1 MTTRVREGIYGCDIV
16 AKIFWF
22 CDLFIFKLKDSAFAA
37 TKRNA
42 KL

>member
-1 MTTRVREGIYGCDIV
+1 MTTRATEGIYGFERV

-22 CDLFIFKLKDSAFAA
+22 CDLFIFKLKDSAFQAN
-37 TKRNA
+37 KRNA